1 MSSIRS
7 YYLLLFILLLPSIS
21 IAEDSGEVELSY
33 SRNSQAY
40 SISGRVSDSA
50 GPLTFYAEYT
60 YGKSNGYNDIPQ
72 HLTEDYGEIGLDWSR
87 KIPDSNISLW
97 LDYIASRDK
106 LYETE
111 DTFTGVGAK
120 YSFINE
126 PTKELSV
133 SCGIVNHHETDIED
147 VRRYSCRPKYE
158 DTAVRF
164 LVFYK
169 PNVEDTNDY
178 LASIDLR
185 IKLSKYLT
193 AFYKARYI
201 STEDLFLPREG
212 VTISISF

>member
-1 MSSIRS
+1 MNIKGC
-7 YYLLLFILLLPSIS
+7 YFLIVILLSPTICL
-21 IAEDSGEVELSY
+21 AEDSGEVELSY
-33 SRNSQAY
+33 SRTAQAY
-40 SISGRVSDSA
+40 SVSGKVSDSA

-60 YGKSNGYNDIPQ
+60 YGKSNGYDGIPQ
-72 HLTEDYGEIGLDWSR
+72 HVTEDYGEIGLDWDR
-87 KIPDSNISLW
+87 KITDSNTSLW
-97 LDYIASRDK
+97 LDYKSSRDK
-106 LYETE
+106 LYETK
-111 DTFTGVGAK
+111 DTFIGAGAK

-169 PNVEDTNDY
+169 PNVENTNDY